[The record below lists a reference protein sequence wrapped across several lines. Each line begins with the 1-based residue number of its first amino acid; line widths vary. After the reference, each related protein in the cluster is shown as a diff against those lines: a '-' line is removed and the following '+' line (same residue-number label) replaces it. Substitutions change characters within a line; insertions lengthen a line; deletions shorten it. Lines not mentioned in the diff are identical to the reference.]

1 MASLGEER
9 FPAEL
14 RRWVS
19 NQGYHLGKLLGVG
32 LLAHST
38 FVFSSFFDSGFVV
51 HSVSLLK
58 PERMNQVVKTRLA
71 LLAEFTEEAVSPQLP
86 ALWP

>member
-38 FVFSSFFDSGFVV
+38 FVFSSFCESGCVV
-51 HSVSLLK
+51 RSVSLLK
-58 PERMNQVVKTRLA
+58 PEQMNQVVKTRLA

>member
-1 MASLGEER
+1 MGFES
-9 FPAEL
+9 
-14 RRWVS
+14 
-19 NQGYHLGKLLGVG
+19 G
-32 LLAHST
+32 LPSWQAARGWT
-38 FVFSSFFDSGFVV
+38 FSVQHICIFFFFFDSGFVV

-58 PERMNQVVKTRLA
+58 PERMKQVVKTRLA